1 MFSRTHFIIFTLI
14 FIAFGYLFYLNPN
27 EVEFSLFQDH
37 TLSISPALIAFA
49 AFIIG
54 SFFVFLVTLFVDA
67 RRAFQLWRSSKSER
81 REDKF
86 RERYSD
92 ALEEMLRGNIH
103 QARDILTKILEKRP
117 QHMAA
122 YISLA
127 NLYSLEG
134 KYAEAIDI
142 LTRAKAVNP
151 ENLELLFDL
160 VKNNAG
166 LKRYPA
172 ALEMLESILS
182 RDPSNR
188 EALRKKRD
196 IHIIMGSWDDAYQT
210 QRSIVKYTKEKEYS
224 QSDKRVLSGMEYKFS
239 EELAQRGEFKEAE
252 KSLKEIIKEDSAF
265 YPAYVS
271 LGDVLQRQGSFD
283 EAANTWRKAY
293 EASWNPVFLERM
305 ESLFLSMANPQKAL
319 DLYREYMG
327 QRPEDSVLR
336 FFFSRLLIR
345 LEMVDEAI
353 EQLRDLEMAGVLFPE
368 LFILTGQ
375 AYHRRGDFAHSM
387 EAYEKALDTKK
398 FPIPAY
404 QCSSCGNSRQEWAGF
419 CESCH
424 SWGTFSIRL
433 QDFAQKIPA
442 IPFYNFPSASGESS
456 PWL

>member
-27 EVEFSLFQDH
+27 EVEFSLYQDH

-81 REDKF
+81 KEGKY

-92 ALEEMLRGNIH
+92 ALEEMLRGNI
-103 QARDILTKILEKRP
+103 QKAREMLSHILEKRP
-117 QHMAA
+117 QHLAA

-134 KYAEAIDI
+134 KYSDAIDVLI
-142 LTRAKAVNP
+142 RAKVVNP
-151 ENLELLFDL
+151 GNLELLFDL
-160 VKNNAG
+160 VKNYVG

-172 ALEMLESILS
+172 ALEMLDAILA

-196 IHIIMGSWDDAYQT
+196 IHMIMGDWNDAYQT
-210 QRSIVKYTKEKEYS
+210 QRNVVKHTKEKEYS
-224 QSDKRVLSGMEYKFS
+224 QPEKKILAGMEYKFS
-239 EELAQRGEFKEAE
+239 EELAQRGNFKEAE

-265 YPAYVS
+265 FPAYVS
-271 LGDVLQRQGSFD
+271 LGDVLQRQGSFE
-283 EAANTWRKAY
+283 EAENIWKKAL
-293 EASWNPVFLERM
+293 EASWNPVFLERL
-305 ESLFLSMANPQKAL
+305 ESLCLSMANPQKAL
-319 DLYREYMG
+319 DLYRDYMR

-353 EQLRDLEMAGVLFPE
+353 EQLRDLEMSGVLFPE
-368 LFILTGQ
+368 LFILMGQ

-387 EAYEKALDTKK
+387 EAYEKAMDTKK

-404 QCSSCGNSRQEWAGF
+404 QCSSCGQSRPDWSGF
-419 CESCH
+419 CDSCH
-424 SWGTFSIRL
+424 SWGTFSIHL
-433 QDFAQKIPA
+433 PDFSQKIPA
-442 IPFYNFPSASGESS
+442 IPFYNFPAR
-456 PWL
+456 L